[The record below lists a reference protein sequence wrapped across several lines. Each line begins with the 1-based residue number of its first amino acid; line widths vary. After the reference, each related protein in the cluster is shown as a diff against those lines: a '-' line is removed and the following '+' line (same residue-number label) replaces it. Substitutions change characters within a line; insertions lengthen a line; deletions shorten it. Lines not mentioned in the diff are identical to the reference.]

1 MKDEEL
7 LEILNRSPERGV
19 RELMNRYGGAVAT
32 ICKNFLYDFPE
43 SDIEETIADTFI
55 RFWENRKQFQLD
67 VKYSLKSYIYA
78 IARNAARDRNWKKTY
93 THI

>member
-7 LEILNRSPERGV
+7 LEILNRSPEQGV

-55 RFWENRKQFQLD
+55 RFWENREQFQ
-67 VKYSLKSYIYA
+67 
-78 IARNAARDRNWKKTY
+78 
-93 THI
+93 